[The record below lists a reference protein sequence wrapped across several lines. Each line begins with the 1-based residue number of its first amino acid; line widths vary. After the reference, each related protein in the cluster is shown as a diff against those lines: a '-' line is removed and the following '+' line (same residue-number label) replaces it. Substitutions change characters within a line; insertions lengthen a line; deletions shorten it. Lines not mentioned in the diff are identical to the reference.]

1 MFKKKIF
8 GNRKNLAI
16 ATLALAITVGSI
28 IALVSTFVPVLQFA
42 ETEEEAEF
50 VESEE
55 VAGLPEP
62 ETTAGFPE
70 PETKAGFPEPASAP
84 VSAPPV
90 QYSAPPPTS
99 LSVIDNIVNNLE
111 WGNIVFNTPQKIRL
125 EEPTII
131 ELVLSPT
138 HSIEELQSSLESQE
152 QIESAE
158 IRISNQM
165 AANLVGTGFK
175 IEALRP
181 QEQAISS
188 EQTQWKWA
196 VTPTKSG
203 SQNLELT
210 LSAIINISGQERQLV
225 IETFKKTI
233 EVEVSVGQR
242 VSTFVAGHWEWLWA
256 SLLVPTAP
264 FLWKL
269 YQKKRGKNLPV

>member
-1 MFKKKIF
+1 MSKNKIF

-16 ATLALAITVGSI
+16 SILALAIIMGSI

-42 ETEEEAEF
+42 ELEEEAEF

-55 VAGLPEP
+55 IGFAEP
-62 ETTAGFPE
+62 ETEAGFAE
-70 PETKAGFPEPASAP
+70 PETEARILLPR
-84 VSAPPV
+84 PPV
-90 QYSAPPPTS
+90 PLPSTS

-111 WGNIVFNTPQKIRL
+111 WGNIAFNTPQKIRL
-125 EEPTII
+125 EEPTTI

-138 HSIEELQSSLESQE
+138 HSIEELQSSLESQGE
-152 QIESAE
+152 IESAE

-188 EQTQWKWA
+188 DKTQWKWE
-196 VTPTKSG
+196 VTPTQDG
-203 SQNLELT
+203 SQSLELT

-233 EVEVSVGQR
+233 EIEVSVGQR
-242 VSTFVAGHWEWLWA
+242 VSTFVSGNWEWLWA
-256 SLLVPTAP
+256 SILVPTAP